1 MRRPV
6 ANDLTQN
13 GVLPMTF
20 YIRGAALIL
29 AALAA
34 LGAPYAVRAQSRH
47 DEQQLLIAQI
57 QADKYAIVLRSMEL
71 DDAQVQAFTPI
82 YDEYQLER
90 KKLFDRTADLLNLY
104 ASSYESMTDD
114 TGRKIL
120 KDWFALQD
128 DEVALTRKYAKRLEK
143 ALPPAKVVRFVQIEN
158 KLDTLLRLKA
168 EDKIPLAR

>member
-1 MRRPV
+1 
-6 ANDLTQN
+6 
-13 GVLPMTF
+13 MTF
-20 YIRGAALIL
+20 NIRGAALIL

-34 LGAPYAVRAQSRH
+34 LGTPYTAKAQSRY

-57 QADKYAIVLRSMEL
+57 QADKSAIVLRSMEL

-128 DEVALTRKYAKRLEK
+128 DEVALTRKYSKRLEK
-143 ALPPAKVVRFVQIEN
+143 VLPPAKVVRFVQIEN
-158 KLDTLLRLKA
+158 KLDTLLKLKA
-168 EDKIPLAR
+168 VANIPLAR